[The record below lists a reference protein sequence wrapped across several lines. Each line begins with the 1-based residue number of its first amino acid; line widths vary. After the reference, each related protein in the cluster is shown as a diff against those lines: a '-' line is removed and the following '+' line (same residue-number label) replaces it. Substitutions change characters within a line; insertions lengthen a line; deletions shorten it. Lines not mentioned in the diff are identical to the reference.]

1 MNTAVRVIRAPQ
13 GLPRAEDFSI
23 GTAEVRQPRDGEVL
37 FRASLLAIDPS
48 ARRRLPASD
57 GRPGPLGAVAGIG
70 GIVLAGV
77 SPPQAGLDGALVGE
91 VVASRHPEFVP
102 GDLVRG
108 GNTWQ
113 VFHTFRGEYLDL
125 LEPRPGFQLEAEL
138 GVLGRPGFVAYCG
151 LHFAAKLEA
160 GMTVVISAA
169 GGAVGM
175 VAGQLAALAGARVV
189 GIASGDKVAYV
200 VDELGLADCIDRTN
214 ETITAGLAR
223 TCPEGVDLYFD
234 NAGGETLAA
243 VFEQLNDF
251 GQVVVC
257 GMASEYNGA
266 EADFGP
272 PLRPVLRKRLKIQG
286 FVVYDHYEHYPR
298 YREWALEQLDAGRLR
313 YRVDVVDGL
322 ENAPRALAN
331 VLTGRNRGR
340 QLVQLGPLPHVLGQR
355 TRQGTQPDTVVGETE
370 GVSA

>member
-1 MNTAVRVIRAPQ
+1 MTTGENLAVRVLRAPQ
-13 GLPRAEDFSI
+13 GLPQAEDFSVEKASI
-23 GTAEVRQPRDGEVL
+23 QQPQDGEVL
-37 FRASLLAIDPS
+37 FRACYLAIDPS
-48 ARRRLPASD
+48 ARRRLPSAD

-70 GIVLAGV
+70 DIVLAGV

-91 VVASRHPEFVP
+91 VVTSRHPDFVP

-113 VFHTFRGEYLDL
+113 VFHTVRGEHLDL
-125 LEPRPGFQLEAEL
+125 LEPRPGFRLEAEL

-151 LHFAAKLEA
+151 LHFASTLEA

-200 VDELGLADCIDRTN
+200 VNELGFADCIDRTD
-214 ETITAGLAR
+214 ETIAAGLAR
-223 TCPEGVDLYFD
+223 TCPDGVDLYFD
-234 NAGGETLAA
+234 NVGGETLAA

-298 YREWALEQLDAGRLR
+298 YREWAIEQLDARRLR
-313 YRVDVVDGL
+313 YREDVVDGL
-322 ENAPRALAN
+322 ENAPQALEN

-340 QLVQLGPLPHVLGQR
+340 QLVQLGPLPQILR
-355 TRQGTQPDTVVGETE
+355 
-370 GVSA
+370 